1 MIRRPPRSTL
11 FPYTTLFRSVR
22 RQGLEDIG
30 RAAARDAGAA
40 LGHVALAG
48 GAAADGAARLE
59 DVDADERAGSGAMVG
74 GVVVASPALRG
85 ARAVCR
91 RGLQDIG
98 RAGARAAGAS
108 LEIGGASGRERA

>member
-22 RQGLEDIG
+22 RQGLKDIG

-48 GAAADGAARLE
+48 GSTADGAARLE
-59 DVDADERAGSGAMVG
+59 DVDADERAGYIAMAG
-74 GVVVASPALRG
+74 GLVAVTAALRVPPAG
-85 ARAVCR
+85 CR
-91 RGLQDIG
+91 QGLQDIG
-98 RAGARAAGAS
+98 PAGAR
-108 LEIGGASGRERA
+108 